1 MFSPIDLPNDINA
14 LKALLLASER
24 LVRERDATI
33 ATQGNAL
40 LNMQAQLTTRAA
52 EIEHLKLQI
61 AKLRRMQFGRKSE
74 KLDHQIEQLELQL
87 EDLQADDAEAEREMP
102 AANSAPRKRAPRKPL
117 PDHLPRDVK
126 LHLPA
131 AGACPA
137 CGGGLRPLGE
147 DVAEQLEFTPA
158 SFRVVRHVLR
168 LPRHHRAGASAEPAD
183 RTRHRRSGPAGPCTS
198 GQVRRPPATVSPAR
212 CCVRWST

>member
-1 MFSPIDLPNDINA
+1 MLSSADLPNDIDA

-33 ATQGNAL
+33 AAQGDAL

-87 EDLQADDAEAEREMP
+87 EDLQADDAEAERDMP
-102 AANSAPRKRAPRKPL
+102 AAGSAPRRRAPL
-117 PDHLPRDVK
+117 PCVMYGTAGSPPRFRHLCRRGEVFFRPN
-126 LHLPA
+126 
-131 AGACPA
+131 AG
-137 CGGGLRPLGE
+137 
-147 DVAEQLEFTPA
+147 
-158 SFRVVRHVLR
+158 
-168 LPRHHRAGASAEPAD
+168 
-183 RTRHRRSGPAGPCTS
+183 
-198 GQVRRPPATVSPAR
+198 
-212 CCVRWST
+212 STLKSSSL